1 MLLWNS
7 ARGDFSYLP
16 LGSPP
21 CGILMIMH
29 RGLLFHAL
37 AKDQQCQEKRIIIPQ
52 GGLPRGRCEKSSH
65 GEFQNS
71 MCGIDLVFQQ
81 NGFQTS
87 FVEQHASDP
96 NLLPTK
102 PKADQAPH
110 LRFECGKNKVYY
122 W

>member
-1 MLLWNS
+1 
-7 ARGDFSYLP
+7 
-16 LGSPP
+16 
-21 CGILMIMH
+21 MIMH

-37 AKDQQCQEKRIIIPQ
+37 AKGQQCQEKRIIIPQ

-110 LRFECGKNKVYY
+110 LRFECGKNKEYY